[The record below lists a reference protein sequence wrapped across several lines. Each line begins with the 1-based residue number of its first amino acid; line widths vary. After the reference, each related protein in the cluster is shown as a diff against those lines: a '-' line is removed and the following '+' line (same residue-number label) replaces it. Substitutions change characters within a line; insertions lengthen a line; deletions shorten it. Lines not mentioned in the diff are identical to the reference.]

1 VSARVLTLAPS
12 AKLSGSE
19 CEQKHAVAGLALDA
33 AVRQMRFASIG
44 IGVPLRDDE
53 SAQSTLFSL
62 VSKIN
67 K

>member
-1 VSARVLTLAPS
+1 MN
-12 AKLSGSE
+12 AK
-19 CEQKHAVAGLALDA
+19 KHAVAGLALDA

>member
-1 VSARVLTLAPS
+1 MEVN
-12 AKLSGSE
+12 AK
-19 CEQKHAVAGLALDA
+19 KHAVAGLALDAA